1 MHTMK
6 ECFKCIICVMSFLC
20 VATTGMAAVGD
31 KFKVVTKLADISD
44 GDQVIVVRL
53 KGQKETCNYVLSTT
67 FGTDKKNTIEA
78 KPIDVNG
85 DVATANA
92 DAEIF
97 KIVKSGNYYK
107 LLSIATNKYLC
118 NDNKSSG
125 SGNVIACRTST
136 DKNFKE
142 TSNIQIS
149 FGLNNIVQLLYP
161 KSTPYEE
168 RALCFSNTTSGV
180 YFNCYRTIFWNN
192 DYNCVRLFKKVTEVV
207 SFSDVSDNTNAIAQN
222 KGNVVNV
229 ALTRTL
235 VGNKW
240 NTFCVPFDMSL
251 DNGTL
256 CGVKA
261 FVMEYAETMG
271 NVLMFVQSNAI
282 EAGKAYLIKPTED
295 IVNPVVY
302 GATVVSKEPIVSGD
316 ESGYS
321 YRGVYSPKTFDES
334 ESERSLIVNGNDE
347 NPFLRPAANSKM
359 KGMRAYFT
367 TPTIGKVDMLKLSI
381 NGEPTDISE
390 IVSDADSSY
399 RANGT
404 YTIDGIKVDDAS
416 NLKRGVYIQ
425 KGKKY
430 VAK

>member
-20 VATTGMAAVGD
+20 VATAGMATVGD

-53 KGQKETCNYVLSTT
+53 KGQKDTCNYVLSKTLGKT
-67 FGTDKKNTIEA
+67 SIKA
-78 KPIDVNG
+78 MPIDVNG
-85 DVATANA
+85 DVATVND

-97 KIVKSGNYYK
+97 KIGKSGSNYN
-107 LLSIATNKYLC
+107 LFSIAKNKYLC
-118 NDNKSSG
+118 NDNTKNTSG
-125 SGNVIACRTST
+125 KFAYRTST
-136 DKNFKE
+136 DKNFKT

-149 FGLNNIVQLLYP
+149 FGQNSIIKLFYP
-161 KSTPYEE
+161 KSNSYINSEL
-168 RALCFSNTTSGV
+168 RFSNVSGA
-180 YFNCYRTIFWNN
+180 YFNCYTTEFWDKNE
-192 DYNCVRLFKKVTEVV
+192 NCVRLFKKVTEMV
-207 SFSDVSDNTNAIAQN
+207 SFSDVLDNANAIAQN

-321 YRGVYSPKTFDES
+321 YRGVYSPKTFDEA

-347 NPFLRPAANSKM
+347 DPFLRPAANSMM

-381 NGEPTDISE
+381 NGEPTGISE
-390 IVSDADSSY
+390 IVSDADSSCC
-399 RANGT
+399 ANGT
-404 YTIDGIKVDDAS
+404 YTIEGIKVDDAS
-416 NLKRGVYIQ
+416 CLKRGVYIRN
-425 KGKKY
+425 GKKY